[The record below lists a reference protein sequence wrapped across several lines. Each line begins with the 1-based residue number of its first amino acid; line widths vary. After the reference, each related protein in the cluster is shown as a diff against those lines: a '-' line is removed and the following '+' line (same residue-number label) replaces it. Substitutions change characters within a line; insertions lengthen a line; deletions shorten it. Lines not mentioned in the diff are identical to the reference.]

1 MAHGFSPG
9 YEVRERVAVSAWTSG
24 SGTDREFGAVQRF
37 RLQCEVL
44 LPCWRA
50 LVHA

>member
-24 SGTDREFGAVQRF
+24 TECQFAALQRF
-37 RLQCEVL
+37 CLESEGL
-44 LPCWRA
+44 LPCW
-50 LVHA
+50 